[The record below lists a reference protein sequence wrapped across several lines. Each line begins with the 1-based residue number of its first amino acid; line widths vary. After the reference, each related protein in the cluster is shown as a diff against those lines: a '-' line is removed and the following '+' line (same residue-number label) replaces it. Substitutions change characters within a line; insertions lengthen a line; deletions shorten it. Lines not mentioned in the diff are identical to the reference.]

1 MEQLLYIKCLPNFC
15 SRNTGVQMVQLKYM
29 QNVTSSLVYD
39 EERCL
44 VSPVWL
50 SYETGCIQKKVR
62 VSWWS
67 WAVYLLVVFLIEI
80 VCYPFLHVFTHCWQF
95 DDRRNLTS
103 SNLTL
108 QPQSCCHWWLISSQ
122 WEQLLYVYVPQN
134 PQGLL
139 ISSSSTVSHCIY
151 ANTPKLSLFMFSIF
165 RSRLD
170 WDYSTS
176 RH

>member
-67 WAVYLLVVFLIEI
+67 WAVYLLVVFLIEV

-108 QPQSCCHWWLISSQ
+108 QPQLCCHWWIISSQ
-122 WEQLLYVYVPQN
+122 WEQSMCPRTRRGYSYRLPAQFPTVYTQTHPSSRFLCSLY
-134 PQGLL
+134 
-139 ISSSSTVSHCIY
+139 
-151 ANTPKLSLFMFSIF
+151 
-165 RSRLD
+165 LD
-170 WDYSTS
+170 QD
-176 RH
+176 